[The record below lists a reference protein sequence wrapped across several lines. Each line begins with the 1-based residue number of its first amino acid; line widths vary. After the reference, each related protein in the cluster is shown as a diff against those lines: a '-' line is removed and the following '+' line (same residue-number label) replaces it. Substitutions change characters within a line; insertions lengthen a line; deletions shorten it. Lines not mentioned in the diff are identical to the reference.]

1 MIHMRKVVRLGL
13 GILAIGVT
21 ICAAINVYG
30 DDAKVRSDAEAVAC
44 PRGCTKATSVSYERS
59 PVAETVTYM
68 NPGGTIRVTCMRAAV
83 LIGPYSCVRE

>member
-1 MIHMRKVVRLGL
+1 MRKVVRLGF

-30 DDAKVRSDAEAVAC
+30 DDAKVRSDAEAVAF
-44 PRGCTKATSVSYERS
+44 PRGHSKATSVSYERS

-68 NPGGTIRVTCMRAAV
+68 MADGTIRVTCSRAAI
-83 LIGPYSCVRE
+83 LIGPYSCVRD